1 MTAVAQGAEEI
12 DLRGKPGAWP
22 TALARRFA
30 EDCAAAAA
38 DTPLEHGA
46 KHVGDPELRQYL
58 ADVEGVP
65 FDDLVITTGVR
76 FAVRGLTAGRCCTL
90 VESPTFS
97 GVALSLRQLGA
108 PFASHTWTSLPGAVH
123 EGCAI
128 WLTSP
133 FRSPVGDTP
142 SAADIGCLAATPDVA
157 VVQNLTYAWA
167 GDPVPKRED
176 VAYVFSFHKLAGP
189 GARLGWAAAPDAA
202 SRLAPELRGGS
213 PPAVWQR
220 AWLRFLRSGSAAELA
235 CWRRDMVAR
244 NRRAFLAALGPCAD
258 YALPGGGPNVAL
270 VHPGLGVVGVARL
283 VRALEARN
291 VLVSPGEDFGLP
303 LGIRVC
309 VDNLLEQDCARAAE
323 TISSCIQ
330 IEEGGIP

>member
-1 MTAVAQGAEEI
+1 MTAVPDEI

-22 TALARRFA
+22 TGLARRFA
-30 EDCAAAAA
+30 EDFAAAAA
-38 DTPLEHGA
+38 KTPLEHGA

-58 ADVEGVP
+58 AGAEGVP
-65 FDDLVITTGVR
+65 FDHLVITTGVR

-97 GVALSLRQLGA
+97 GVALSLQQLGA
-108 PFASHTWTSLPGAVH
+108 SFASHAWTDLPGAVH
-123 EGCAI
+123 EGCAV

-133 FRSPVGDTP
+133 FRAPVGDTL
-142 SAADIGCLAATPDVA
+142 STSDIGRLAATPDVA

-167 GDPVPKRED
+167 GEPVPKRED

-202 SRLAPELRGGS
+202 ARLAPELRGGS

-235 CWRRDMVAR
+235 SWRRDLVAR
-244 NRRAFLAALGPCAD
+244 NRRAFLAALGPCAG
-258 YALPGGGPNVAL
+258 YALPGDGPNLAL
-270 VHPGLGVVGVARL
+270 VHPGLGADGIRRSL
-283 VRALEARN
+283 RALEARG

-303 LGIRVC
+303 DGIRVC
-309 VDNLLEQDCARAAE
+309 VDNLPERDCVRAAE

-330 IEEGGIP
+330 IEEERIP